1 MVGALLL
8 TQGQAYDN
16 CYLLS
21 LLLDHDFGLY
31 ENLSPK
37 SLMLAP
43 HAVKASATHDP
54 NSPRLHDAMQGEHR
68 DDFLAAMGKE
78 ISKLKAHGTWEIV

>member
-1 MVGALLL
+1 
-8 TQGQAYDN
+8 
-16 CYLLS
+16 
-21 LLLDHDFGLY
+21 
-31 ENLSPK
+31 
-37 SLMLAP
+37 MLAP